1 MIKRGITLALMVSGF
16 LVATTPALAK
26 TIYSSP
32 SSNRA
37 QQPCASDTPCKLDY
51 AIAIAVSG
59 DDVSLAPGTY
69 YETGTTP
76 WPGLP
81 PIIGGVTLHGSD
93 DGDLPVLFGHVFVNA
108 HPFLDV
114 QNGGVI
120 RDVELRSDVE

>member
-1 MIKRGITLALMVSGF
+1 MVKNSLRLALT
-16 LVATTPALAK
+16 VAALLAAATPALAK
-26 TIYSSP
+26 TIYSSL
-32 SSNRA
+32 SSNRT

-51 AIAIAVSG
+51 AMALAVSG
-59 DDVSLAPGTY
+59 DDVSLAPGNY

-81 PIIGGVTLHGSD
+81 PVIGGVTLHGSD

-108 HPFLDV
+108 HAFLDV

-120 RDVELRSDVE
+120 RDV